1 MFFAGLKENGRKSFD
16 SLVSILN
23 MSTTMTSLRAALTFA
38 LSERFM
44 AFRIS
49 TRTLGTLKISTKSRR
64 N

>member
-1 MFFAGLKENGRKSFD
+1 MFFEGPEENDRKSFD

-23 MSTTMTSLRAALTFA
+23 MSTTMTLLLAALTFA

-44 AFRIS
+44 AFRIT
-49 TRTLGTLKISTKSRR
+49 TRTFGTLKISTNLKR